1 MEGQEEEEVELK
13 AGGARTAAVDA
24 ARTAKTCRRR
34 WAGFT
39 WSIADREGAVAA
51 AAEAKNAVA
60 GR

>member
-1 MEGQEEEEVELK
+1 MEHK

-24 ARTAKTCRRR
+24 ARIAKTCRRR

-51 AAEAKNAVA
+51 AAEAKNAVV